1 MIELFELIH
10 TSLGL
15 PTWVN
20 HGATIGFII
29 GAAQLIYTMIR
40 VFTFS
45 YYFYID
51 HGFMLVSA
59 ATHPNK
65 IITTLKKQGK
75 TESMF
80 AKGYCHA
87 FILSILSLAFWT
99 VLFNFWYVTLPIFG
113 TIGVIILPTGII
125 KFLSK
130 EKRNK
135 VVFEQKLDGTYP
147 DELT

>member
-1 MIELFELIH
+1 MIELLELVH
-10 TSLGL
+10 TTLGF

-20 HGATIGFII
+20 HSATIGFII

-40 VFTFS
+40 VFAFS

-51 HGFMLVSA
+51 HGFMLVA
-59 ATHPNK
+59 AGTHPNK

-87 FILSILSLAFWT
+87 FILSILFLAFWT
-99 VLFNFWYVTLPIFG
+99 VLFNFWYVTVPIFG
-113 TIGVIILPTGII
+113 IIGLIIAPSLLI
-125 KFLSK
+125 KFMARK
-130 EKRNK
+130 KRNK
-135 VVFEQKLDGTYP
+135 AIFEQKLNGTYP
-147 DELT
+147 DELV